1 MIPDEAVSPLAT
13 KSVALNGPSEVL
25 YAKSVAL
32 GGKVPALPVLAT
44 PYMETRLSLPTSRIK
59 KCPDRLVLYGS
70 VAVDSENSKRKKGK
84 TKEDAVSRKCAI
96 GISRKGSLSA
106 RLPHSDASP
115 CPNHGAHTERAVS
128 ASVQLPAVHQAIGQE
143 QRAVRN
149 NVPLPEMHVHLVP
162 PPTGHCM
169 CVCVFVCV
177 CGGNVC

>member
-84 TKEDAVSRKCAI
+84 EDAVSKKIAL

-115 CPNHGAHTERAVS
+115 CPNNGAQTERAVS
-128 ASVQLPAVHQAIGQE
+128 ARLPAVHQAICQE
-143 QRAVRN
+143 QRGVRN

-169 CVCVFVCV
+169 CVYLCV
-177 CGGNVC
+177 CAAETYADVS